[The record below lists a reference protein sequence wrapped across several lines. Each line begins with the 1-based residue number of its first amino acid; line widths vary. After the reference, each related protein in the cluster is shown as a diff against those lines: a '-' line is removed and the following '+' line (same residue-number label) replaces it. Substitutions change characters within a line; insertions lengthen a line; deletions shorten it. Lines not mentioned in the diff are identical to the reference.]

1 MSMSQNISVCVLRE
15 NTRLTR
21 IKNQV
26 EFFLRPNQLVREIN
40 LIKTKT
46 VSFYTL
52 TTLRQEG
59 DEKGED
65 QVVRTP

>member
-1 MSMSQNISVCVLRE
+1 MSQNISVCVLRE

-59 DEKGED
+59 DEKSED
-65 QVVRTP
+65 QVVMTPR

>member
-1 MSMSQNISVCVLRE
+1 MSQNISVCVLRE

-59 DEKGED
+59 DEKSEN
-65 QVVRTP
+65 QVVMTPR